1 MLKLR
6 LSRALAFAGA
16 VVIGIA
22 AAASGQARAT
32 PVAAAPATDELLAE
46 VRAIRAEINQAA
58 GTSLRAQLLVARLQL
73 QEQRINTV
81 ARQLAEVQERLA
93 NTERGLLPMTAQLK
107 NALEEPPPEVSA
119 EQRRE
124 VELHRQLLKG
134 QLEQMRRVEQELRGQ
149 EASLT
154 AHLAESQ
161 SRWSEFN
168 ERLDELERM
177 LPTRPR

>member
-1 MLKLR
+1 MLRSLCR
-6 LSRALAFAGA
+6 TVGIVGA
-16 VVIGIA
+16 VVIGLVGVV
-22 AAASGQARAT
+22 SGQAR
-32 PVAAAPATDELLAE
+32 PAPPDELLAE
-46 VRAIRAEINQAA
+46 VRALRAEINQAA

-81 ARQLAEVQERLA
+81 ARQLADVQERLA
-93 NTERGLLPMTAQLK
+93 STERALVPMTTRLK
-107 NALEEPPPEVSA
+107 HAHEEPPAEVSA
-119 EQRRE
+119 EQRRDME
-124 VELHRQLLKG
+124 QHRQFLKA
-134 QLEQMRRVEQELRGQ
+134 QLEQMRKLEQGLRGQ
-149 EASLT
+149 EASLS